1 MGGFNNNPT
10 PTQFEAA
17 YKRLIVHVELKV
29 SSQANCTVQDYTP
42 ILTVSS
48 SKKSKILVDNLDI
61 LCAEDDND
69 DLKENIEVFTSTE
82 LTYMN
87 NVIEY
92 ISGFITQKLLR
103 TVSCH
108 ICLNVLTNTGHNV
121 LNNTLLNIKNRGGL
135 IKPSGDIVLICKT
148 AE

>member
-1 MGGFNNNPT
+1 VKSTRKAGFVGLIVCLTSVENFYYNVIKTKVLDFFLTYKVSQDHLELLFSSIRSMGGFNST

-61 LCAEDDND
+61 
-69 DLKENIEVFTSTE
+69 
-82 LTYMN
+82 Y
-87 NVIEY
+87 
-92 ISGFITQKLLR
+92 
-103 TVSCH
+103 
-108 ICLNVLTNTGHNV
+108 VL
-121 LNNTLLNIKNRGGL
+121 
-135 IKPSGDIVLICKT
+135 
-148 AE
+148 

>member
-1 MGGFNNNPT
+1 MGGFKNNPT

-61 LCAEDDND
+61 YV
-69 DLKENIEVFTSTE
+69 LKMTMMI
-82 LTYMN
+82 
-87 NVIEY
+87 
-92 ISGFITQKLLR
+92 
-103 TVSCH
+103 
-108 ICLNVLTNTGHNV
+108 
-121 LNNTLLNIKNRGGL
+121 
-135 IKPSGDIVLICKT
+135 
-148 AE
+148 